1 MNSDMKKYRG
11 KPIHITVRFCDE
23 AELTPADRAR
33 MEAAQRQVDLAVKR
47 IFDKMFLE
55 QITERKETAV

>member
-1 MNSDMKKYRG
+1 MMEKRTYKG

-23 AELTPADRAR
+23 SELTAEDRAR
-33 MEAAQRQVDLAVKR
+33 MESAQRQVDLAVKR

-55 QITERKETAV
+55 QITERKEAAV